1 MNRLAI
7 LFIISSLLLAS
18 CKDKMVCAAFQS
30 SYILDPQKQKERFSY
45 FKNDSLILEASVT
58 THKTD
63 IYGLKEKEYGFW
75 KQQKLLQIE
84 QKDVLSDEMD
94 SLLANRGKEPVVDFD
109 SLEIAMDTLQLTDE
123 DSDAWDNTKRFHY
136 NVDFVKY
143 MLLVGNDVLLA
154 QAAARDS
161 AQAKQNREQSAANDS
176 TKSGGGFMKGL
187 FGGKK
192 DKKEKDKGK
201 RRSENEGG
209 GEANE
214 AAAVPEE
221 NPTTDTEEGEG

>member
-1 MNRLAI
+1 
-7 LFIISSLLLAS
+7 
-18 CKDKMVCAAFQS
+18 MVCAAFQS

-45 FKNDSLILEASVT
+45 FKDDSLILEANAY

-63 IYGLKEKEYGFW
+63 IYGMKEKEYGFW
-75 KQQKLLQIE
+75 KQQKLLVVE

-94 SLLANRGKEPVVDFD
+94 SLLANRGKEPAVDLD
-109 SLEIAMDTLQLTDE
+109 SLETTLDTLQLAEDE
-123 DSDAWDNTKRFHY
+123 TDAWDNTKRFHY

-161 AQAKQNREQSAANDS
+161 AQAKQNREQPAVND
-176 TKSGGGFMKGL
+176 TTQNKSGFMKGL

-192 DKKEKDKGK
+192 EKKEGGK
-201 RRSENEGG
+201 RRSENADSGD
-209 GEANE
+209 ANE

-221 NPTTDTEEGEG
+221 TPADQEEGEG

>member
-1 MNRLAI
+1 
-7 LFIISSLLLAS
+7 
-18 CKDKMVCAAFQS
+18 MVCAAFQS

-45 FKNDSLILEASVT
+45 FKNDSLILEAGVN

-75 KQQKLLQIE
+75 KQQKLLQVN
-84 QKDVLSDEMD
+84 QQDVLSDEMD
-94 SLLANRGKEPVVDFD
+94 SLLANRGKEPIVDLD
-109 SLEIAMDTLQLTDE
+109 SLEVAMDTLQLTDE

-161 AQAKQNREQSAANDS
+161 AQAKQNREQPAANDS
-176 TKSGGGFMKGL
+176 TQNKGGFMKGL

-192 DKKEKDKGK
+192 DKKEKGEGK
-201 RRSENEGG
+201 RRSENESGE

-221 NPTTDTEEGEG
+221 TPAHSEEGEG